1 MHKFYYLKAGL
12 SVILVFV
19 GIKMILIDIYKI
31 PIGIS
36 LGFIMLVIFI
46 SIYASFQ
53 KIKKE
58 TAADGTQKKTG
69 KNT

>member
-58 TAADGTQKKTG
+58 TEADGTQKKTG